1 MITLAALVC
10 FAANSLLCRYAL
22 GEGLI
27 DAASFTTVR
36 LAAGALTLG
45 VLMRTSGRPRVVPA
59 IALFAYAAFFSF
71 AYKYVT
77 AATGALLLFGAVQ
90 ATMLVGALLL
100 GERLSR
106 LQWFGL
112 LVAISGLAYLLFP
125 GLEAPPVVGVSLMLL
140 SGAAWGIYSLQG
152 AGHKVF
158 QGEDVTL
165 TLAEVVKAEPRWN
178 DLPSEI
184 SPSVKTTL
192 ERCLKK
198 DPKARIRDIG
208 DARLALEGA
217 FESQGVSE
225 TATAPRVPGLWLVAV
240 GLFGLLAGFVLSA
253 FRGEEAEARDPKR
266 LVLLPPPDTR
276 IEGFRWR
283 EFVISPDGSE
293 LVFRARAT
301 DLTHQ
306 LYRRPLD
313 AFAAPPIPGT
323 EGARF
328 PVFSPDGKSLAF
340 ISDSGLLRKIPV
352 EGGPLPLCATAVL
365 RIPITGAKTAGSIMR
380 ARPGS
385 PACPRPGA
393 RRNP

>member
-1 MITLAALVC
+1 
-10 FAANSLLCRYAL
+10 
-22 GEGLI
+22 
-27 DAASFTTVR
+27 
-36 LAAGALTLG
+36 
-45 VLMRTSGRPRVVPA
+45 
-59 IALFAYAAFFSF
+59 
-71 AYKYVT
+71 
-77 AATGALLLFGAVQ
+77 
-90 ATMLVGALLL
+90 
-100 GERLSR
+100 
-106 LQWFGL
+106 
-112 LVAISGLAYLLFP
+112 
-125 GLEAPPVVGVSLMLL
+125 MLL

-283 EFVISPDGSE
+283 EFVISPRRK
-293 LVFRARAT
+293 RAGLPGKGNGPDAPALPSSSRCVRGAS
-301 DLTHQ
+301 DPRH
-306 LYRRPLD
+306 RRSAVSSL
-313 AFAAPPIPGT
+313 
-323 EGARF
+323 
-328 PVFSPDGKSLAF
+328 FS
-340 ISDSGLLRKIPV
+340 
-352 EGGPLPLCATAVL
+352 
-365 RIPITGAKTAGSIMR
+365 
-380 ARPGS
+380 
-385 PACPRPGA
+385 
-393 RRNP
+393 RREVASVHLG